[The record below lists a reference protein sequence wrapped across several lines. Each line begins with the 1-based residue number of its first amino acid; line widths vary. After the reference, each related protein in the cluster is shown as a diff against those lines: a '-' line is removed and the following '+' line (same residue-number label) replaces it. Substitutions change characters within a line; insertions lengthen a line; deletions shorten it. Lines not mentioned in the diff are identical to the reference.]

1 MSSLRRGSAWR
12 WLLVALW
19 MGAIFYMSSR
29 PDLPHYP
36 QDTVDVVLKKLGH
49 VIEYGT
55 LAALVF
61 WAWEPPGARS
71 TRSRVILGAF
81 AIAALYAVSDEIHQR
96 FVPGRNSQLLDVGF
110 DLVGA
115 CLALLLAHR
124 FFPSLES
131 PPER

>member
-1 MSSLRRGSAWR
+1 
-12 WLLVALW
+12 